1 MLTSIRGLLAATAL
15 AGAFAASVPA
25 MAEETDPPKD
35 LTISGNVALV
45 TDYRFRGVSQSAGDP
60 AIQGGL
66 TVTHSSGLYASVWSS
81 SVNFS
86 NIGAD
91 LIYGNQELDLVAGWS
106 GTIGSGVTADV
117 GMTYYAYP
125 GGHVGNAEFFE
136 PYASLSATAGPAKF
150 KLGVNYAWKQDALVG
165 DDNLYLFSN
174 VDVGVPNT
182 PITLSGHLGYQDGPL
197 AADFFVGPKMKTW
210 DWSVGASVAVF
221 GKGSLGV
228 SYIGNGAKSVSGL
241 TDDAVVGTLSFSF

>member
-1 MLTSIRGLLAATAL
+1 MLTSIRSLLAATAL

-25 MAEETDPPKD
+25 MAQETDPPKD
-35 LTISGNVALV
+35 VTITGNVALV
-45 TDYRFRGVSQSAGDP
+45 TDYRFRGVSQTAGDP
-60 AIQGGL
+60 AVQGGL

-81 SVNFS
+81 NVNFS

-91 LIYGNQELDLVAGWS
+91 KIYGGQELDLVAGWS
-106 GTIGSGVTADV
+106 GSIGSGVTADV
-117 GMTYYAYP
+117 GLTYYAYP

-136 PYASLSATAGPAKF
+136 PYASLSTTAGPAKF

-165 DDNLYLFSN
+165 DDNLYIFSS

-182 PITLSGHLGYQDGPL
+182 PITLSGKVGYQDGPL

-210 DWSVGASVAVF
+210 DWSIGASMTVF

-228 SYIGNGAKSVSGL
+228 SYIGNGAKSVKGL